1 MVEIPWHPV
10 LVHFPIALGVLIPVV
25 ALAIWF
31 LNHGLTTSKKIWL
44 LVPILAGLN
53 VVSTIAANHFG
64 KLDTNRIAPLI
75 SDDAYLA
82 LEAHSLAGENLL
94 WLSVLMF
101 AISISMNWLL
111 PRFRWAPL
119 GFVLISF
126 CAMVPVL
133 LVAQSGT
140 ELIYEHGLSEV
151 GRQ

>member
-10 LVHFPIALGVLIPVV
+10 LVHFPIALAVLIPIV

-31 LNHGLTTSKKIWL
+31 LNRGTKGSHKIWL
-44 LVPILAGLN
+44 LIPLLSALSVI
-53 VVSTIAANHFG
+53 STFAANHFG
-64 KLDTNRIAPLI
+64 KIDTNRIAPLI

-82 LEAHSLAGENLL
+82 LESHSLAGENLF
-94 WLSVLMF
+94 WLSIVMLGV
-101 AISISMNWLL
+101 SLSMYLLL

-140 ELIYEHGLSEV
+140 ALVYEHGLSEV
-151 GRQ
+151 GRR